1 MGAHRKMDENGS
13 SVVEVAGSCTAG
25 AGAGGC
31 ACGGGGMGA
40 VVVVT
45 VLGWPMVLVM
55 VPPGVVD
62 ALAEP
67 LAWPVPEVEMKVWV
81 WGA

>member
-1 MGAHRKMDENGS
+1 
-13 SVVEVAGSCTAG
+13 
-25 AGAGGC
+25 
-31 ACGGGGMGA
+31 MGA